1 MYVSRPFAFTRDRL
15 SANVTLFPV
24 LSGPVKEWQGLKTKV
39 RVKYKF
45 SQFITGQL
53 VYNSYDLGTGSNFDL
68 YGMYDKWDNFGW
80 ELKYEF

>member
-1 MYVSRPFAFTRDRL
+1 M
-15 SANVTLFPV
+15 
-24 LSGPVKEWQGLKTKV
+24 LSGPVKEWQGLKTKI

-53 VYNSYDLGTGSNFDL
+53 VYNSYDLGNGRNFDL